1 MSNPRGTT
9 VGPSSGLGFDPDLY
23 FLELYVAFLQGW
35 FNFLPFDHEFH
46 WEPDLEHSRVAI
58 RGEAP
63 VDFTVMEARPLI
75 TVIWGPTATQSLGM
89 DNFVS
94 RNGETNLFTDMESG
108 TFVVYAV
115 AHGDI
120 QAKRLARL
128 IAHATRS
135 SRRLLEGPGGFH
147 AIGRTGLSINS
158 PSAPG
163 SLVMGAP
170 ENTDLVMV
178 QINVPI
184 QFQLSWTVAPGRSPP
199 QYRTLDMV
207 TQQQRARDYVYA
219 SPVELAEVHL
229 GDPNWSTSATAGV
242 NLLPRTGRIIRGAYA
257 ARPATVQIGD
267 GIDGFQ
273 QSDLSK
279 TVEE

>member
-9 VGPSSGLGFDPDLY
+9 VGPQSGLGFDPDLY

-63 VDFTVMEARPLI
+63 VDYTVMEARPLI
-75 TVIWGPTATQSLGM
+75 TVIWGPTATQSFGM

-94 RNGETNLFTDMESG
+94 RSGETNLHTDMESG

-120 QAKRLARL
+120 QAKRLARMV
-128 IAHATRS
+128 AHATRS
-135 SRRLLEGPGGFH
+135 SRRLLESRGGFH
-147 AIGRTGLSINS
+147 SIGRMGLSINS
-158 PSAPG
+158 PSPPG

-170 ENTDLVMV
+170 ENSDLVMV
-178 QINVPI
+178 QVNVPI
-184 QFQLSWTVAPGRSPP
+184 QFQLSWTVTPGRSPP
-199 QYRTLDMV
+199 QYRKLEMIM
-207 TQQQRARDYVYA
+207 QESRARDYEYA
-219 SPVELAEVHL
+219 PPVELTEIHL
-229 GDPNWSTSATAGV
+229 GDPNFSTSATAGV
-242 NLLPRTGRIIRGAYA
+242 NLRPRVIKLVHGPYGAK
-257 ARPATVQIGD
+257 PTTVVVGG
-267 GIDGFQ
+267 GIEGFQ

-279 TVEE
+279 TVQE

>member
-1 MSNPRGTT
+1 MSNPRGVTR
-9 VGPSSGLGFDPDLY
+9 GPDAGLGFDPDLY

-35 FNFLPFDHEFH
+35 FNFLPLDHEFH

-63 VDFTVMEARPLI
+63 VDYTVMEARPLI
-75 TVIWGPTATQSLGM
+75 TVISGPTATQSLGI

-94 RNGETNLFTDMESG
+94 RNGETNLHTDLESG

-120 QAKRLARL
+120 QAKRLARMVM
-128 IAHATRS
+128 HATRS
-135 SRRLLEGPGGFH
+135 SRKLLEGPGGFH
-147 AIGRTGLSINS
+147 SIGRSQISINS
-158 PSAPG
+158 PSPPG

-178 QINVPI
+178 QLNIPM
-184 QFQLSWTVAPGRSPP
+184 QFQISWSVGLGRSAP
-199 QYRTLDMV
+199 QHRNLDMIL
-207 TQQQRARDYVYA
+207 QQPRARDYEYTP
-219 SPVELAEVHL
+219 PVELTEIQL
-229 GDPNWSTSATAGV
+229 GDPNWSESQTAGV
-242 NLLPRTGRIIRGAYA
+242 NLRPRTVRIIRG
-257 ARPATVQIGD
+257 PAGANPYTVQLGE

-273 QSDLSK
+273 QSDLTK
-279 TVEE
+279 TVQE

>member
-9 VGPSSGLGFDPDLY
+9 VGPDSGLGFDPDLY

-63 VDFTVMEARPLI
+63 VDYTVMDARPLI
-75 TVIWGPTATQSLGM
+75 TVIWGPSITQSLGI

-94 RNGETNLFTDMESG
+94 RNGETNLHTDMESA

-120 QAKRLARL
+120 QAKRLARMV
-128 IAHATRS
+128 AHATRS
-135 SRRLLEGPGGFH
+135 SRKLLEGRGGFH
-147 AIGRTGLSINS
+147 SVARAGISINA

-163 SLVMGAP
+163 SLIMGAP
-170 ENTDLVMV
+170 EYTDLVMV
-178 QINVPI
+178 QVNIPI
-184 QFQLSWTVAPGRSPP
+184 QFQLSWTVSPGRSAP
-199 QYRTLDMV
+199 QFRNLGMIN
-207 TQQQRARDYVYA
+207 QEERARDYVYT
-219 SPVELAEVHL
+219 PPTTLEEIHL
-229 GDPNWSTSATAGV
+229 GDPNWSTSSTAGV
-242 NLLPRTGRIIRGAYA
+242 NLRPRAIKVVYGPTGVLST
-257 ARPATVQIGD
+257 TVKVVD
-267 GIDGFQ
+267 EIDGFQ

-279 TVEE
+279 TVQE